1 MNIQLIIATKEHVN
15 TSTQLGGEGAPL
27 KFKISMYSKGSEAL
41 SLFQDKENQ
50 T

>member
-1 MNIQLIIATKEHVN
+1 MNIQLIIATKE
-15 TSTQLGGEGAPL
+15 GAAL

>member
-1 MNIQLIIATKEHVN
+1 MNIQLIIATKE
-15 TSTQLGGEGAPL
+15 GAA
-27 KFKISMYSKGSEAL
+27 FKISMYSKGSEAL